1 MNFRRNQSRPVYI
14 TTHNPMRDWAWGF
27 TACAV
32 IVGLYALIS
41 AIDAPDDQAHQ
52 AHEAHLQFVSGI
64 EEGLRQAHDSHG
76 RAVLAAYRTG
86 AADARRTCRAPITT
100 AMAGGAK

>member
-1 MNFRRNQSRPVYI
+1 MNFHRTQSRPVYI

-32 IVGLYALIS
+32 IVGLYALVS
-41 AIDAPDDQAHQ
+41 AADAPDDQAH
-52 AHEAHLQFVSGI
+52 EAHVQFVSGI
-64 EEGLRQAHDSHG
+64 EEGLRQARDSHG